1 MKEFLNDIFQSD
13 WKVQEL
19 KGDSGER
26 TYFRVLSSQGNY
38 IFVEHVLQNTNFKNF
53 REIQNILYR
62 NHINVPQIKALDES
76 KQFLLLEDVGDFN
89 LEQFYFET
97 KSLEEHCRSLNLLF
111 KFQNLN
117 PKNFK
122 EKFTDVQGIRE
133 MILAYQDIKKHV
145 SYSDKESLFKE
156 FRDINLQIMKGY
168 LVPGH
173 RDFHSRNIF
182 INRNH
187 IYLIDFQDAGLY
199 PQYYDL
205 VSLVYDSYVGFS
217 KKEQEQLLQYYEQ
230 KWSQNLNRD
239 LLFLTFCQRTLKAIG
254 SFVKFYHQRRQTTH
268 LKYVRP
274 CLEELQ
280 RQLTEMKCYPYF
292 LNYTQ
297 FLLEDK

>member
-122 EKFTDVQGIRE
+122 EKFTDVQRIRE
-133 MILAYQDIKKHV
+133 MILAYQDIK
-145 SYSDKESLFKE
+145 
-156 FRDINLQIMKGY
+156 NM
-168 LVPGH
+168 
-173 RDFHSRNIF
+173 
-182 INRNH
+182 
-187 IYLIDFQDAGLY
+187 
-199 PQYYDL
+199 
-205 VSLVYDSYVGFS
+205 
-217 KKEQEQLLQYYEQ
+217 
-230 KWSQNLNRD
+230 
-239 LLFLTFCQRTLKAIG
+239 
-254 SFVKFYHQRRQTTH
+254 
-268 LKYVRP
+268 
-274 CLEELQ
+274 
-280 RQLTEMKCYPYF
+280 
-292 LNYTQ
+292 
-297 FLLEDK
+297 